1 MGFRNLM
8 TRGWQVLMLLWFLAP
23 LLGAQQKAGDGMQW
37 TPLKIQASAF
47 SADLGLLDAE
57 RDEYATNLA
66 DCAALGIAQ
75 AKASQDSLD
84 QARRLLSLALNLSP
98 RNRRAIVVNYQ
109 LSKGI
114 VPEAAKGDFS
124 PPTMAR
130 LLIARGQILAKSP
143 SQENRLLARMFCQI
157 AADLDPKNE
166 DAVYASEVD
175 RLDHGNLDWTF
186 LTRPRA
192 ETVPTEKPTPEPPA
206 KPAPATPSPS
216 PSPSPSPPPSPPR
229 PPPRP

>member
-1 MGFRNLM
+1 M
-8 TRGWQVLMLLWFLAP
+8 MLWSLAP
-23 LLGAQQKAGDGMQW
+23 LLGAQEKARGGMQW

-57 RDEYATNLA
+57 RDAYATNLA

-75 AKASQDSLD
+75 AKASQESLD

-109 LSKGI
+109 LSKGV
-114 VPEAAKGDFS
+114 VPDAAKGDFS

-130 LLIARGQILAKSP
+130 LLISRGQILAKSP
-143 SQENRLLARMFCQI
+143 SQENRLLARMFCQL

-186 LTRPRA
+186 LTRPLA
-192 ETVPTEKPTPEPPA
+192 EPAPTEKPPPEPPA
-206 KPAPATPSPS
+206 KPAPTAPPANPAPTT
-216 PSPSPSPPPSPPR
+216 PPPSLPR